1 MEAGQHFVGLVLIGC
16 VIGGDVSRVPTL
28 DAVHERRKTGEGGK
42 KVCGGELLGKVGVH
56 NQLPLCFFL
65 SSCQAFLCVC

>member
-28 DAVHERRKTGEGGK
+28 DAVHGPLNRRVCSPDHHGG
-42 KVCGGELLGKVGVH
+42 GGGGASHLVDL
-56 NQLPLCFFL
+56 
-65 SSCQAFLCVC
+65 